1 MDSWLNQNKV
11 IVLATLVLMSLLGGL
26 WFYKSQPQPAPL
38 VLSTLPPTATV
49 TSTPQPTAT
58 ATPKPETPTPTFT
71 PAPLRVYI
79 SGEVLNPDVYFM
91 PPGSIMKDLIVAA
104 GGTTDLADLDI
115 INQALELKDQQ
126 HIHIPAEVASA
137 PTPPVIEGGV
147 DTPQRSA
154 PAISID
160 PPPPTSAPAPAA
172 PLMLNINTATAAELE
187 QLPGIG
193 PAIAQRIVDYRT
205 ANGNFAAIE
214 SLTEVKGIGP
224 ATFDKLKAFVT
235 VN

>member
-1 MDSWLNQNKV
+1 MDNWLNQNKV
-11 IVLATLVLMSLLGGL
+11 IVLGALVLMFLLGGV
-26 WFYKSQPQPAPL
+26 WFYQSQPQPAPL
-38 VLSTLPPTATV
+38 VISTLPPTATV
-49 TSTPQPTAT
+49 TPTALPTAT
-58 ATPKPETPTPTFT
+58 LTPKPVTPTPTFT

-91 PPGSIMKDLIVAA
+91 PWGSIMKDLIVAA

-126 HIHIPAEVASA
+126 HIHIPAKVASA

-147 DTPQRSA
+147 DVPQRSA
-154 PAISID
+154 PVISIE
-160 PPPPTSAPAPAA
+160 PSPTEAPAPAA
-172 PLMLNINTATAAELE
+172 PLMLNINIASAAELE

-214 SLTEVKGIGP
+214 GLTEVKGIGP